1 MKEKYM
7 RGNKLEIYMGEGYI
21 RSTLRSVHEN
31 KLIWRGLSI
40 EEMYTE
46 KAGQKSMGKTVM
58 IIQTE
63 PDNSEVCID
72 SKFGDVSRG
81 LNVAGKNSD
90 CFEWSYSLVVAAEIC
105 IWHGIALSRLA
116 TTDSWVFCSEHR
128 SSD

>member
-58 IIQTE
+58 VIQTE

-72 SKFGDVSRG
+72 LS
-81 LNVAGKNSD
+81 LAMCHAG
-90 CFEWSYSLVVAAEIC
+90 
-105 IWHGIALSRLA
+105 
-116 TTDSWVFCSEHR
+116 
-128 SSD
+128 